1 MELLDQA
8 IAEVIGTFDDVEEI
22 SAGLREDIVIIFK
35 GSIGYGKSLLVSYWE
50 VVTRILILA
59 LVSMTVPLVRVESI
73 FFNLF
78 WNVNFFVAAKK
89 LLCFLDLND

>member
-35 GSIGYGKSLLVSYWE
+35 GSIGYGKSLLVSNTHIDLGTGRHDCPFGASRE
-50 VVTRILILA
+50 H
-59 LVSMTVPLVRVESI
+59 LV
-73 FFNLF
+73 
-78 WNVNFFVAAKK
+78 
-89 LLCFLDLND
+89 